1 RARRVRHG
9 GAARAPRRQDDQPP
23 SARLRRDHA
32 GHAGRGA
39 RAVGGDQAAR
49 GPRGGAPTLRHR
61 RRAARA
67 ALAAARAAHHVE
79 SRAGELRLARRAR
92 GVVEGEGAGARAM
105 KAKIGSASISVERG
119 DITDREVDALVN
131 PANTALT
138 MTTGV
143 AAAIKRKGGVIIE
156 EEAMRQGPVE
166 VGEALLTPGG
176 NLQATHVI
184 HAVVM
189 GPDLKP
195 DAEVIARATRAALA
209 VADKHRL
216 TSIALPALGT
226 GLGHVAPGAAAGGL
240 MEAVAARLRG
250 GQQTV

>member
-1 RARRVRHG
+1 
-9 GAARAPRRQDDQPP
+9 
-23 SARLRRDHA
+23 
-32 GHAGRGA
+32 
-39 RAVGGDQAAR
+39 
-49 GPRGGAPTLRHR
+49 
-61 RRAARA
+61 
-67 ALAAARAAHHVE
+67 
-79 SRAGELRLARRAR
+79 
-92 GVVEGEGAGARAM
+92 M
-105 KAKIGSASISVERG
+105 KAKIGGASLSVERG

-131 PANTALT
+131 PANTTLT

-166 VGEALLTPGG
+166 VGEAVLTPGG

-189 GPDLKP
+189 GPDLKT
-195 DAEVIARATRAALA
+195 DAGVVGRATKAVLA

-226 GLGHVAPGAAAGGL
+226 GVGHVPPAAAADAMMDAVVAHLKAGKTALKRVVFVLYLDDAYRAFTDTLKRVGGI
-240 MEAVAARLRG
+240 
-250 GQQTV
+250 Q